1 MVLPLIGGMLGAGL
15 AGAGMLGSMGA
26 LTAGALGSGL
36 GSLAQGDSLDKA
48 IATGLGSFIGGN
60 MLGGIMG
67 PVSAKLGGAGPA
79 LSGATNLSAMSQ
91 GVPAFEAAARGSMPS
106 IMSSALSPT
115 ALGAGAAGLL
125 SSMAT
130 QTPDNFKSE
139 IKKSDIPQA
148 EPANRVAKFPSA
160 NYMPGF
166 DPEFNYFKNFKGGGI
181 ADLMEMQEGGE
192 MASEPNDKEIIADA
206 VEAIKG
212 IEPNPEAALARFVSK
227 YGEEALRELV
237 DKVMAGEFDA
247 NSGITEG
254 MLNGVG
260 DGMDDMIPANLEGEQ
275 DVVLSDG
282 EFIVPADVVSGIGNG
297 SSDAGSEALYDMM
310 DRVRMMR
317 TGTKEQPDQVP
328 LERMMPA

>member
-1 MVLPLIGGMLGAGL
+1 
-15 AGAGMLGSMGA
+15 
-26 LTAGALGSGL
+26 
-36 GSLAQGDSLDKA
+36 
-48 IATGLGSFIGGN
+48 
-60 MLGGIMG
+60 
-67 PVSAKLGGAGPA
+67 
-79 LSGATNLSAMSQ
+79 
-91 GVPAFEAAARGSMPS
+91 
-106 IMSSALSPT
+106 MSSNAI
-115 ALGAGAAGLL
+115 GAGAAGLL
-125 SSMAT
+125 SRELNK
-130 QTPDNFKSE
+130 PPEEFKSE
-139 IKKSDIPQA
+139 IKKSNIPQA

-166 DPEFNYFKNFKGGGI
+166 DPEFNYFRNFKGGGI

-317 TGTKEQPDQVP
+317 TGTKEQPDKVP

>member
-1 MVLPLIGGMLGAGL
+1 MLGAGL

-36 GSLAQGDSLDKA
+36 GSLAQGDDFGEA
-48 IATGLGSFIGGN
+48 IATGLGSYFGGKFLGP
-60 MLGGIMG
+60 MLGKAGIG
-67 PVSAKLGGAGPA
+67 TATAKNMPLAALNPRLGAG
-79 LSGATNLSAMSQ
+79 
-91 GVPAFEAAARGSMPS
+91 VAAPS
-106 IMSSALSPT
+106 LLTSALSPT

-125 SSMAT
+125 SRELNK
-130 QTPDNFKSE
+130 PPEEFKSE
-139 IKKSDIPQA
+139 IKKSNIPQA

-166 DPEFNYFKNFKGGGI
+166 DPEFNYFRNFKGGGI

>member
-15 AGAGMLGSMGA
+15 AGAGMLGGNA
-26 LTAGALGSGL
+26 LVAGALGSGL
-36 GSLAQGDSLDKA
+36 GSLAQGDSMDKA
-48 IATGLGSFIGGN
+48 IATGLGSFIGGP
-60 MLGGIMG
+60 MLSKVMG
-67 PVSAKLGGAGPA
+67 PA
-79 LSGATNLSAMSQ
+79 SGALANATGASQ
-91 GVPAFEAAARGSMPS
+91 AINAAAQFGGNLP
-106 IMSSALSPT
+106 ILAGAITPA

-192 MASEPNDKEIIADA
+192 MAIEPNDKEIIADA

>member
-15 AGAGMLGSMGA
+15 AGAGMMGLGGMSP
-26 LTAGALGSGL
+26 LLAGALGSGL
-36 GSLAQGDSLDKA
+36 GSLAQGDDFGEA
-48 IATGLGSFIGGN
+48 IATGLGSYFGGKFLGP
-60 MLGGIMG
+60 MLGKAGIGMN
-67 PVSAKLGGAGPA
+67 PSTAV
-79 LSGATNLSAMSQ
+79 TMSQ
-91 GVPAFEAAARGSMPS
+91 GVPAFELGSAVASPS
-106 IMSSALSPT
+106 LLSSALSSN
-115 ALGAGAAGLL
+115 AIGSGAAGLL
-125 SSMAT
+125 SRELTKS
-130 QTPDNFKSE
+130 PEEFKSE
-139 IKKSDIPQA
+139 IKKSNIPQA
-148 EPANRVAKFPSA
+148 EPANRMAKFPSA

-166 DPEFNYFKNFKGGGI
+166 DPEFNYFRNFKGGGI

-192 MASEPNDKEIIADA
+192 MAGEPNDKEIIADA

-317 TGTKEQPDQVP
+317 TGTKKQPDQVP

>member
-15 AGAGMLGSMGA
+15 AGAGMLGGNA
-26 LTAGALGSGL
+26 LVAGALGSGL
-36 GSLAQGDSLDKA
+36 GSLAQGDSMDKA
-48 IATGLGSFIGGN
+48 IATGLGSFIGGP
-60 MLGGIMG
+60 MLSKVMG
-67 PVSAKLGGAGPA
+67 PA
-79 LSGATNLSAMSQ
+79 SGALANATGASQ
-91 GVPAFEAAARGSMPS
+91 AINAAAQFGGNLP
-106 IMSSALSPT
+106 ILAGAITPA

>member
-1 MVLPLIGGMLGAGL
+1 MVLPLIGGILGSALGGASLAGGLGALGAG
-15 AGAGMLGSMGA
+15 AI
-26 LTAGALGSGL
+26 GSGL
-36 GSLAQGDSLDKA
+36 GSLAQGDNLETA
-48 IATGLGSFIGGN
+48 ITTGLGSYFGGKFLGP
-60 MLGGIMG
+60 MLGKAGIG
-67 PVSAKLGGAGPA
+67 TKLP
-79 LSGATNLSAMSQ
+79 
-91 GVPAFEAAARGSMPS
+91 PPS
-106 IMSSALSPT
+106 ILANSPIQPGLMASALAPT

-125 SSMAT
+125 SRELT
-130 QTPDNFKSE
+130 KPPEEFKSE
-139 IKKSDIPQA
+139 IKKSNIPQA

-166 DPEFNYFKNFKGGGI
+166 DPEFNYFRNFKGGGI

-212 IEPNPEAALARFVSK
+212 TEPNPEAALARFVSK

>member
-1 MVLPLIGGMLGAGL
+1 MVLPLIFGALGSGL
-15 AGAGMLGSMGA
+15 AGAGMLSMSPM
-26 LTAGALGSGL
+26 LAGALGSGL
-36 GSLAQGDSLDKA
+36 GSLAQGDDMGKA
-48 IATGLGSFIGGN
+48 ITTGLGSYLGGN
-60 MLGGIMG
+60 MLGG
-67 PVSAKLGGAGPA
+67 VLGKAGIGMNPA
-79 LSGATNLSAMSQ
+79 TATTMSQ
-91 GVPAFEAAARGSMPS
+91 GVPAFELGSAVAAPS
-106 IMSSALSPT
+106 LLNSALSSG
-115 ALGAGAAGLL
+115 ALGAGGAGLL
-125 SSMAT
+125 SNLMT
-130 QTPDNFKSE
+130 QKPEEFRSE
-139 IKKSDIPQA
+139 IKKSNIPEA
-148 EPANRVAKFPSA
+148 DPANRPARFPGA
-160 NYMPGF
+160 NYMPGY
-166 DPEFNYFKNFKGGGI
+166 DPEFNYFKSFRGGGI

-212 IEPNPEAALARFVSK
+212 IEPNPEAALARFVFK

-297 SSDAGSEALYDMM
+297 SSDAGSEELYNMM
-310 DRVRMMR
+310 DRVRSMR
-317 TGTKEQPDQVP
+317 TGTTEQPEQVP

>member
-1 MVLPLIGGMLGAGL
+1 MVLPLIGGILGSALGGAGL
-15 AGAGMLGSMGA
+15 AGGLGA
-26 LTAGALGSGL
+26 LTAGAIGSGL
-36 GSLAQGDSLDKA
+36 GSLAQGDNLETAIGTGISSYFGGKVLGPAFTKAGIGSSGSSSLPAMQQGVPGAEKLA
-48 IATGLGSFIGGN
+48 AGTLSNVAQQAVSPQALATGL
-60 MLGGIMG
+60 
-67 PVSAKLGGAGPA
+67 
-79 LSGATNLSAMSQ
+79 
-91 GVPAFEAAARGSMPS
+91 
-106 IMSSALSPT
+106 SSAIS
-115 ALGAGAAGLL
+115 
-125 SSMAT
+125 SSMNR
-130 QTPDNFKSE
+130 PPEEFKSE
-139 IKKSDIPQA
+139 INKSNIPQA
-148 EPANRVAKFPSA
+148 EPANRMARFPSA
-160 NYMPGF
+160 NYRPGF
-166 DPEFNYFKNFKGGGI
+166 DSEFNYFKNFKGGGI

-206 VEAIKG
+206 VEVIKG

>member
-15 AGAGMLGSMGA
+15 AGAGMMGLGGMSP
-26 LTAGALGSGL
+26 LLAGALGSGL
-36 GSLAQGDSLDKA
+36 GSLAQGDDFGEA
-48 IATGLGSFIGGN
+48 IATGLGSYFGGKFLGP
-60 MLGGIMG
+60 MLGKAGIGMN
-67 PVSAKLGGAGPA
+67 PSTAV
-79 LSGATNLSAMSQ
+79 TMSQ
-91 GVPAFEAAARGSMPS
+91 GVPAFELGSAVAAPS
-106 IMSSALSPT
+106 LLSSALSSN
-115 ALGAGAAGLL
+115 AIGAGAAGLL
-125 SSMAT
+125 SRELNK
-130 QTPDNFKSE
+130 PPEEFKSE
-139 IKKSDIPQA
+139 IKKSNIPQA

-166 DPEFNYFKNFKGGGI
+166 DPEFNYFRNFKGGGI

-212 IEPNPEAALARFVSK
+212 IEPNPEAALARFVAK

-260 DGMDDMIPANLEGEQ
+260 DGMDDMIPANLEGKQ

-317 TGTKEQPDQVP
+317 TGTKEQPDKVP

>member
-1 MVLPLIGGMLGAGL
+1 MVLPLIFGALGSGL
-15 AGAGMLGSMGA
+15 AGAGMLGGNA
-26 LTAGALGSGL
+26 LLAGALGSGL
-36 GSLAQGDSLDKA
+36 GSLAQGDSMDKA
-48 IATGLGSFIGGN
+48 IATGLGSYIGGP
-60 MLGGIMG
+60 MLSKVMG
-67 PVSAKLGGAGPA
+67 PVSGALANATGASQAINAASQFGGNLPVLAGAITPA
-79 LSGATNLSAMSQ
+79 
-91 GVPAFEAAARGSMPS
+91 
-106 IMSSALSPT
+106 

-125 SSMAT
+125 ASNLT
-130 QTPDNFKSE
+130 KTPDNFESG
-139 IKKSDIPQA
+139 IKKSNIPEA
-148 EPANRVAKFPSA
+148 DPANRPARFPGA
-160 NYMPGF
+160 DYMPGY
-166 DPEFNYFKNFKGGGI
+166 DPEFNYFKSFRGGGI

-297 SSDAGSEALYDMM
+297 SSDAGSEELYNMM
-310 DRVRMMR
+310 DRVRSMR
-317 TGTKEQPDQVP
+317 TGTTEQPEQVP

>member
-1 MVLPLIGGMLGAGL
+1 MLGAGL
-15 AGAGMLGSMGA
+15 AGAGMLGGNA
-26 LTAGALGSGL
+26 LVAGALGSGL
-36 GSLAQGDSLDKA
+36 GSLAQGDSMDKA
-48 IATGLGSFIGGN
+48 IATGLGSFIGGP
-60 MLGGIMG
+60 MLSKVMG
-67 PVSAKLGGAGPA
+67 PA
-79 LSGATNLSAMSQ
+79 SGALANATGASQ
-91 GVPAFEAAARGSMPS
+91 AINAAAQFGGNLP
-106 IMSSALSPT
+106 ILAGAITPA

-192 MASEPNDKEIIADA
+192 MAIEPNDKEIIADA